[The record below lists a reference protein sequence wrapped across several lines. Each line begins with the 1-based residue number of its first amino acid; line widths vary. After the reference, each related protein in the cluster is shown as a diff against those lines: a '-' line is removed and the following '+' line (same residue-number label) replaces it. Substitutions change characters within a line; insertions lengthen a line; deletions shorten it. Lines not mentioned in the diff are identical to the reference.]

1 MTDINVDST
10 VTLINSMIPVLIAV
24 AVLSMLLAW
33 TGKLKL

>member
-10 VTLINSMIPVLIAV
+10 VTLINSMIPVLITV